1 MANAVVLEHSGKIGD
16 NTLVNEYL
24 GGSDI
29 AFEVLVHRYQDKLAN
44 YINGIIYDY
53 DRSVDLC
60 QEAFIRYFNRTSP
73 LPLEQAKYWLIRVVK
88 NLSFN
93 YEKRKGRERNAYSK
107 VLNEPRQTAVSG
119 ETQLLRKETSALV
132 EQALKKLQPKL
143 RIVLVLREF
152 AGLNYKEI
160 ATVLGITEGNV
171 KIRVFRAREQ
181 LSRLI
186 DQETIHVSR

>member
-1 MANAVVLEHSGKIGD
+1 MSSGIDPSGSFDTIYEHVFPLLFRIAYNITGD
-16 NTLVNEYL
+16 MSAAE
-24 GGSDI
+24 
-29 AFEVLVHRYQDKLAN
+29 
-44 YINGIIYDY
+44 
-53 DRSVDLC
+53 DLC

-93 YEKRKGRERNAYSK
+93 YEKRKYRERNAYSK
-107 VLNEPRQTAVSG
+107 VLNEPRQSVTSG
-119 ETQLLRKETSALV
+119 ETQLLRKETSVLV
-132 EQALKKLQPKL
+132 EEALKKLPPKL

-160 ATVLGITEGNV
+160 ATVLGISEGNV

-186 DQETIHVSR
+186 DQEEIHVSG